1 MKRMDWIVLLTAV
14 GGFTFAV
21 GVPGASGAEGDGSS
35 RQGAPIRT
43 TLCELAASP
52 GRFQGKAVKV
62 RATVQTGLQTTL
74 VRDDTCSVYVWLA
87 GTDLAEGAEANAG
100 LREDRQYQKL
110 RESLEKKY
118 KPKDGAICSRCPLYK
133 VTATLVGRF
142 EHIQKGDKDA
152 VEGGPVGFGYMK
164 SYDSQIVFQSVS
176 DVVAEVIDR
185 SGGEKKK

>member
-1 MKRMDWIVLLTAV
+1 MDWIVLVMTA
-14 GGFTFAV
+14 GGLAL
-21 GVPGASGAEGDGSS
+21 AAGDGGSIPP
-35 RQGAPIRT
+35 APVRT

-52 GRFQGKAVKV
+52 ERFQGQVVEV

-87 GTDLAEGAEANAG
+87 GTDLAEGAEANAS
-100 LREDRQYQKL
+100 LREDRQYQKM
-110 RESLEKKY
+110 RESLDKKY

-142 EHIQKGDKDA
+142 EHVQKKDT
-152 VEGGPVGFGYMK
+152 VEGEPAGFGYMK

-176 DVVAEVIDR
+176 NVVAEAIDR
-185 SGGEKKK
+185 PGREKKK